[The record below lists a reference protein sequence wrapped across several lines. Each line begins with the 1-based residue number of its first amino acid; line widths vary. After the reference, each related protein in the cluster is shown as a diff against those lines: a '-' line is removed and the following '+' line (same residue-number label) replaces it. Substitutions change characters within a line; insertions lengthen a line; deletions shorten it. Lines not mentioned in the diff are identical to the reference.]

1 MTCDEIAAMLA
12 SPDASEMTDEILEA
26 IEALPEE
33 EALASYDRISSAIAE
48 SAADSLVLQ
57 FAFQKKTI
65 SLADTSARWNHLA
78 ALSLISTVPGEV
90 SPENYESV
98 DELLRN
104 ARRFVRY
111 AAELLQDDGNE
122 YFSNTYSFLDDLLT
136 KTIIRLRVSV
146 KEGGNNEE
154 LAVSFHEK
162 IELFGE
168 YLMHIDSD
176 VSK

>member
-1 MTCDEIAAMLA
+1 MTCDEITAMLA
-12 SPDASEMTDEILEA
+12 SPDAAEMTDEILGA
-26 IEALPEE
+26 IDALPED
-33 EALASYDRISSAIAE
+33 EAVSSYDRISSAIAE
-48 SAADSLVLQ
+48 SRADSLVLQ

-90 SPENYESV
+90 TPENYAGV

-111 AAELLQDDGNE
+111 AAELLKNDGNE
-122 YFSNTYSFLDDLLT
+122 YLSNTYSFLDDLLT

-146 KEGGNNEE
+146 KEGGNSEE
-154 LAVSFHEK
+154 LAVSFHER
-162 IELFGE
+162 IELFAE
-168 YLMHIDSD
+168 YLMHIDSA